1 MYNKKGVDLRSSYI
15 QNNYGPVFENTV
27 KTFLPQR
34 CVELGVLDGYST
46 LAIARGIRTASILS
60 AHLSHLHAY
69 DLWDG
74 YKYKHGSMKE
84 VQKLLVDERLSEFVT
99 LYKKDA
105 YEVYKDYEQESV
117 CFLHVDISND
127 GDVLNEIVEQWHTKL
142 SMGGMLLF
150 EGGSAERD
158 EIEWMKKYN
167 KKPIK
172 PVIESHGILNK
183 WYIYA
188 TYNAFPSLSVF
199 IRKG

>member
-1 MYNKKGVDLRSSYI
+1 M
-15 QNNYGPVFENTV
+15 E
-27 KTFLPQR
+27 
-34 CVELGVLDGYST
+34 
-46 LAIARGIRTASILS
+46 
-60 AHLSHLHAY
+60 
-69 DLWDG
+69 
-74 YKYKHGSMKE
+74 E
-84 VQKLLVDERLSEFVT
+84 VQKLLVEARLSEFVT

-117 CFLHVDISND
+117 CMLHVDISND
-127 GDVLNEIVEQWHTKL
+127 GDVLNKIMEQWHTKL

-158 EIEWMKKYN
+158 EIEWMKKYQ

-172 PVIESHGILNK
+172 PVIESHEILNK

>member
-1 MYNKKGVDLRSSYI
+1 MRSSYI

-69 DLWDG
+69 DLWDD
-74 YKYKHGSMKE
+74 YKYKHGRMEE
-84 VQKLLVDERLSEFVT
+84 VQKLLVEARLSEFVT

-117 CFLHVDISND
+117 CMLHVDISND
-127 GDVLNEIVEQWHTKL
+127 GDVLNKIMEQWHEKL

-150 EGGSAERD
+150 EGGSLERD

-172 PVIESHGILNK
+172 PVIQSHEILNK

>member
-1 MYNKKGVDLRSSYI
+1 MFNKKGVNLRSSYI

-46 LAIARGIRTASILS
+46 LAIARGIRNGVILS
-60 AHLSHLHAY
+60 SHRSHLYAY
-69 DLWDG
+69 DLWED
-74 YKYKHGSMKE
+74 YDYKHGKMEE
-84 VQKLLVDERLSEFVT
+84 VQDRLDTEGLSEFVS
-99 LYKKDA
+99 LYKMDA
-105 YEVYKDYEQESV
+105 YEVYKLYGTESV
-117 CFLHVDISND
+117 CMLHVDISND
-127 GDVLNEIVEQWHTKL
+127 GDVLNKIVEQWHEKL

-158 EIEWMKKYN
+158 EIEWMVKYN
-167 KKPIK
+167 KKPIR
-172 PVIESHGILNK
+172 PVIDTHEILNK